1 MTEGGRALGPRGAPL
16 FVQALGLVIVTLV
29 AAQLIAIA
37 VVFTLPPPPPE
48 LYRLSE
54 ITRALKTG
62 QSVQPRDGRLL
73 VVREHAKPIR
83 GLADNRRRAEFKV
96 AIGRAIDV
104 EPWRIEITTDNG
116 PRFFV
121 RAQQRSRPGDRGPG
135 DRGPGDRGPGGPD
148 GPGGRSGGP
157 GGPGGPGRIGGP
169 DGPGD
174 RIMGVEGPPQARAS
188 RPGGGEAQSGF
199 SREEPFIFGDF
210 QLAIRQADGSWTV
223 LEPKPTFRFDTWQQR
238 ILLILGLSV
247 LAVSPL
253 AWLFARR
260 LSGPISA
267 FAGAA
272 ERLGRDPRA
281 APLAL
286 SGSAEVIAAANAF
299 NMMQERLRRYVE
311 DRTAMIG
318 AVAHDLRTPLTRLR
332 FRIEAVPDDIRPK
345 LASDIDQMEA
355 MIAATMAFVRD
366 TTRPAE
372 RTKLE
377 LASLLES
384 IIDEAAETGGQAV
397 VERGEKI
404 IIDGDPIAL
413 RRLLTNLVENG
424 LKYGG
429 SVQGR
434 VYALERPQGRAAIVE
449 IDDEGPG
456 VVPAELD
463 RVFEPFFRSEPS
475 RNRETGGIGLGLAVV
490 RSVARAHGGDV
501 TLHNRPEGGLRARV
515 ELPF

>member
-1 MTEGGRALGPRGAPL
+1 MSERVRVMGPSSAPL

-37 VVFTLPPPPPE
+37 VVFNLPPPPPE
-48 LYRLSE
+48 IYRLNE
-54 ITRALKTG
+54 IARTVKSGAT
-62 QSVQPRDGRLL
+62 VQPRDGRALL
-73 VVREHAKPIR
+73 FRRNVGPIR
-83 GLADNRRRAEFKV
+83 GLVDNRRRAEFKS
-96 AIGRAIDV
+96 ALAREIGID
-104 EPWRIEITTDNG
+104 PARIEMDIDTG

-121 RAQQRSRPGDRGPG
+121 RAQKRTFVQQLPRDGQHRPPEGL
-135 DRGPGDRGPGGPD
+135 GGPD
-148 GPGGRSGGP
+148 GPRGP
-157 GGPGGPGRIGGP
+157 KGDHRPGGPGRPGGP
-169 DGPGD
+169 ADGFLSLD
-174 RIMGVEGPPQARAS
+174 PPRD
-188 RPGGGEAQSGF
+188 
-199 SREEPFIFGDF
+199 EPFIVGDF
-210 QLAIRQADGSWTV
+210 KVAIHQDDGRWTV
-223 LEPKPTFRFDTWQQR
+223 VEPKPAIRFDSWQQR
-238 ILLILGLSV
+238 ILLILALSV
-247 LAVSPL
+247 LCVSPL

-286 SGSAEVIAAANAF
+286 HGSSEVIAAANAF

-332 FRIEAVPDDIRPK
+332 FRIEAVPDDVRAK

-384 IIDEAAETGGQAV
+384 IIDEAAETGGQAS
-397 VERGEKI
+397 VELGEKI
-404 IIDGDPIAL
+404 IIDGDPVAL

-429 SVQGR
+429 AVQGR
-434 VYALERPQGRAAIVE
+434 VRAEGRLAVVE
-449 IDDEGPG
+449 IDDAGPG
-456 VVPAELD
+456 IAPAELD

>member
-1 MTEGGRALGPRGAPL
+1 MTRRVRPVPGAGGPSSAPL

-29 AAQLIAIA
+29 AAQLIALA
-37 VVFTLPPPPPE
+37 VVFNLPPPPPE
-48 LYRLSE
+48 MYRLSE
-54 ITRALKTG
+54 IARALKAGDT
-62 QSVQPRDGRLL
+62 VQPRDGRPL
-73 VVREHAKPIR
+73 VVRRNAGPIR
-83 GLADNRRRAEFKV
+83 GLVDNRRRAEFKAAV
-96 AIGRAIDV
+96 AREIGVD
-104 EPWRIEITTDNG
+104 PSRIEMDIDTG

-121 RAQQRSRPGDRGPG
+121 RAQKRNVLQRLPPRDGPLNGPPPGDPDGAASGRGGPPDVLDG
-135 DRGPGDRGPGGPD
+135 PRPRGAPGPGGP
-148 GPGGRSGGP
+148 PRVLRFNFP
-157 GGPGGPGRIGGP
+157 K
-169 DGPGD
+169 
-174 RIMGVEGPPQARAS
+174 
-188 RPGGGEAQSGF
+188 
-199 SREEPFIFGDF
+199 EEPFIFGAF
-210 QLAIRQADGSWTV
+210 KLAVHQDDGRWTV
-223 LEPKPTFRFDTWQQR
+223 VEPKPAIRFDTWQQR

-247 LAVSPL
+247 LCVSPL

-286 SGSAEVIAAANAF
+286 KGSAEVIAAANAF

-332 FRIEAVPDDIRPK
+332 FRIEAVPEDVRAK

-372 RTKLE
+372 RTRLE

-384 IIDEAAETGGQAV
+384 VIDEAAETGGRAS

-404 IIDGDPIAL
+404 VIEGDPVAL

-429 SVQGR
+429 AVQGR
-434 VYALERPQGRAAIVE
+434 VRAEGGLAVIE
-449 IDDEGPG
+449 IDDDGPG
-456 VVPAELD
+456 IAPAELD

-490 RSVARAHGGDV
+490 RSVARAHGGDA

>member
-1 MTEGGRALGPRGAPL
+1 MTERVRVKGPSSAPL
-16 FVQALGLVIVTLV
+16 FVQALGLVIATLV

-37 VVFTLPPPPPE
+37 VVFNLPPPPPE
-48 LYRLSE
+48 IYRLSE
-54 ITRALKTG
+54 IARVVKGGGTI
-62 QSVQPRDGRLL
+62 QPRDGRLL
-73 VVREHAKPIR
+73 LLRRHAGPIR
-83 GLADNRRRAEFKV
+83 SLVDNRRRAEFKS
-96 AIGRAIDV
+96 ALAREIGVDPA
-104 EPWRIEITTDNG
+104 RIEMDIDTG

-121 RAQQRSRPGDRGPG
+121 RPQKRAFVQQLPPRDGPRRPPDGL
-135 DRGPGDRGPGGPD
+135 GGPD
-148 GPGGRSGGP
+148 GPGGRRGDNGPSRFDGSRGPSGP
-157 GGPGGPGRIGGP
+157 R
-169 DGPGD
+169 DGFLSLDAPRD
-174 RIMGVEGPPQARAS
+174 
-188 RPGGGEAQSGF
+188 
-199 SREEPFIFGDF
+199 EPFIVGDF
-210 QLAIRQADGSWTV
+210 KVAIHQDDGRWTV
-223 LEPKPTFRFDTWQQR
+223 IEPKAAIRFDTWQQR
-238 ILLILGLSV
+238 ILLILALSV
-247 LAVSPL
+247 LCVSPL

-281 APLAL
+281 APLEL
-286 SGSAEVIAAANAF
+286 KGSAEVIAAANAF

-332 FRIEAVPDDIRPK
+332 FRIEAVPDDVRAK

-355 MIAATMAFVRD
+355 MIAVTMAFVRD

-384 IIDEAAETGGQAV
+384 IIDEAAETGGEAAV
-397 VERGEKI
+397 ELGEKI

-434 VYALERPQGRAAIVE
+434 VRAEDRLAVIE
-449 IDDEGPG
+449 IDDKGPG
-456 VVPAELD
+456 IVPAELD

>member
-1 MTEGGRALGPRGAPL
+1 MIEPVRVKGPGSAPL

-37 VVFTLPPPPPE
+37 VVFNLPPPPPE
-48 LYRLSE
+48 IYRLSE
-54 ITRALKTG
+54 IVRAVKGGAT
-62 QSVQPRDGRLL
+62 VQPRDGRALL
-73 VVREHAKPIR
+73 IRRHAGPIR
-83 GLADNRRRAEFKV
+83 GLVDNRRRAEFKTALARELGV
-96 AIGRAIDV
+96 DPA
-104 EPWRIEITTDNG
+104 RIEMDIDTG

-121 RAQQRSRPGDRGPG
+121 RAQKRTFVQDLPRERRPRDGLG
-135 DRGPGDRGPGGPD
+135 GPGGHD
-148 GPGGRSGGP
+148 PGRPGGP
-157 GGPGGPGRIGGP
+157 GGPGGLSGPP
-169 DGPGD
+169 DGFGAPPRVLRLD
-174 RIMGVEGPPQARAS
+174 GPHD
-188 RPGGGEAQSGF
+188 
-199 SREEPFIFGDF
+199 EPFIVGDF
-210 QLAIRQADGSWTV
+210 KLAIHQDNGRWTV
-223 LEPKPTFRFDTWQQR
+223 VEPKPAIRFDTWQQR
-238 ILLILGLSV
+238 ILLILVLSM
-247 LAVSPL
+247 LCVSPL

-281 APLAL
+281 APLEL
-286 SGSAEVIAAANAF
+286 KGSAEVIAAANAF

-332 FRIEAVPDDIRPK
+332 FRIEAVPDDVRAK

-372 RTKLE
+372 RTRLE

-384 IIDEAAETGGQAV
+384 IIDEAAETGGQAS
-397 VERGEKI
+397 VELGEKI
-404 IIDGDPIAL
+404 VIDGDPVAL

-429 SVQGR
+429 AVQARVRAEGR
-434 VYALERPQGRAAIVE
+434 LAVIE
-449 IDDEGPG
+449 IDDDGPG
-456 VVPAELD
+456 IVPAELD

-490 RSVARAHGGDV
+490 RSVARAHGGDA

>member
-1 MTEGGRALGPRGAPL
+1 MSSGGKPMGPRGAPL

-48 LYRLSE
+48 FYRLSE
-54 ITRALKTG
+54 ITHALKSG
-62 QSVQPRDGRLL
+62 QTVQTRDGRPL
-73 VVREHAKPIR
+73 VLRHQSKPIR
-83 GLADNRRRAEFKV
+83 GLVDNRRRAEFKNAV
-96 AIGRAIDV
+96 GRALGTDPARIDLIV
-104 EPWRIEITTDNG
+104 ENG

-121 RAQQRSRPGDRGPG
+121 RDQKRIVQLQFFRRDPPPGGAPGGPG
-135 DRGPGDRGPGGPD
+135 DRPLLGLRRGLD
-148 GPGGRSGGP
+148 GP
-157 GGPGGPGRIGGP
+157 GGPGGPP
-169 DGPGD
+169 DTFAA
-174 RIMGVEGPPQARAS
+174 RRRPPQDF
-188 RPGGGEAQSGF
+188 P
-199 SREEPFIFGDF
+199 REEPFIFGDF
-210 QLAIRQADGSWTV
+210 KLAVQKDDGHWLV
-223 LEPKPTFRFDTWQQR
+223 VEPRPTFRFDTWQQR

-267 FAGAA
+267 FAEAA

-281 APLAL
+281 APLEL
-286 SGSAEVIAAANAF
+286 RGSAEVIAASNAF

-384 IIDEAAETGGQAV
+384 IIDEAAETGGKAI

-404 IIDGDPIAL
+404 VIDGDPIAL

-429 SVQGR
+429 GVQAR
-434 VYALERPQGRAAIVE
+434 VYARERLGGRVAIIE

-456 VVPAELD
+456 IVPAELD

>member
-1 MTEGGRALGPRGAPL
+1 MSERVRVKGPSSAPL

-37 VVFTLPPPPPE
+37 VVFNLPPPPPE
-48 LYRLSE
+48 IYRLNE
-54 ITRALKTG
+54 IARTVKSGA
-62 QSVQPRDGRLL
+62 SVQPRDGRALL
-73 VVREHAKPIR
+73 LRRNAGPIR
-83 GLADNRRRAEFKV
+83 GLVDNRRRAEFK
-96 AIGRAIDV
+96 ASLAREIGVDPA
-104 EPWRIEITTDNG
+104 RIEMDIDTG

-121 RAQQRSRPGDRGPG
+121 RAQKRTFVQQLPPRDGQRRPPFGQGDPDGPRGPRGDDGPGRPGGP
-135 DRGPGDRGPGGPD
+135 RGPGGPTD
-148 GPGGRSGGP
+148 GFLRL
-157 GGPGGPGRIGGP
+157 
-169 DGPGD
+169 D
-174 RIMGVEGPPQARAS
+174 PPRD
-188 RPGGGEAQSGF
+188 
-199 SREEPFIFGDF
+199 EPFIVGDF
-210 QLAIRQADGSWTV
+210 KVAIHQDDGRWTIV
-223 LEPKPTFRFDTWQQR
+223 EPKPAIRFDSWQQR
-238 ILLILGLSV
+238 ILLILALSV
-247 LAVSPL
+247 LCVSPL

-286 SGSAEVIAAANAF
+286 HGSSEVIAAANAF

-332 FRIEAVPDDIRPK
+332 FRIEAVPDDVRAK

-384 IIDEAAETGGQAV
+384 IIDEAAETGGQAS
-397 VERGEKI
+397 VELGEKI
-404 IIDGDPIAL
+404 IIDGDPVAL

-429 SVQGR
+429 AVQGR
-434 VYALERPQGRAAIVE
+434 VRAEGRLAVIE
-449 IDDEGPG
+449 IDDVGPG
-456 VVPAELD
+456 IPPAELD

>member
-1 MTEGGRALGPRGAPL
+1 MTERVRVGGPGSAPL

-37 VVFTLPPPPPE
+37 VVFNLPPPPPE
-48 LYRLSE
+48 IYRLSE
-54 ITRALKTG
+54 IARAVKSGAT
-62 QSVQPRDGRLL
+62 VQPRDGRALL
-73 VVREHAKPIR
+73 IHRHAGPIR
-83 GLADNRRRAEFKV
+83 GLVDNRRRAEFKTALAREV
-96 AIGRAIDV
+96 GVDPA
-104 EPWRIEITTDNG
+104 RIEMDVDTG

-121 RAQQRSRPGDRGPG
+121 RAQKRTFVQDLPRERRPRDDHDPG
-135 DRGPGDRGPGGPD
+135 RP
-148 GPGGRSGGP
+148 GGP
-157 GGPGGPGRIGGP
+157 GGPGGLDGPPNGFGGP
-169 DGPGD
+169 PRGQRLDGPRD
-174 RIMGVEGPPQARAS
+174 
-188 RPGGGEAQSGF
+188 
-199 SREEPFIFGDF
+199 EPFIVGDF
-210 QLAIRQADGSWTV
+210 KLAIHQDNGRWT
-223 LEPKPTFRFDTWQQR
+223 LIEPKPAIRFDSWQQR
-238 ILLILGLSV
+238 ILLILVLSM
-247 LAVSPL
+247 LCVSPL

-281 APLAL
+281 APLDL
-286 SGSAEVIAAANAF
+286 KGSAEVIAAANAF

-332 FRIEAVPDDIRPK
+332 FRIEAVPDDVRAK

-372 RTKLE
+372 RTRLE

-384 IIDEAAETGGQAV
+384 IIDEAAETGGQAS
-397 VERGEKI
+397 VELGEKI
-404 IIDGDPIAL
+404 VIDGDPVAL

-429 SVQGR
+429 AVQGR
-434 VYALERPQGRAAIVE
+434 VRAEGHLAVIE
-449 IDDEGPG
+449 IDDNGPG
-456 VVPAELD
+456 IVPAELD

-490 RSVARAHGGDV
+490 RSVARAHGGDA

>member
-1 MTEGGRALGPRGAPL
+1 MSERVRVKGPSSAPL

-37 VVFTLPPPPPE
+37 VVFNLPAPPPE
-48 LYRLSE
+48 IYRMSE
-54 ITRALKTG
+54 IARALKGPAT
-62 QSVQPRDGRLL
+62 VQPRDGRLL
-73 VVREHAKPIR
+73 VLRRNVGPIR
-83 GLADNRRRAEFKV
+83 GLVDNRRRAEFKTALAREV
-96 AIGRAIDV
+96 GVDPA
-104 EPWRIEITTDNG
+104 RIEMDIDTG

-121 RAQQRSRPGDRGPG
+121 RAQKRTFVQELPRDVRHRPPEGP
-135 DRGPGDRGPGGPD
+135 
-148 GPGGRSGGP
+148 GGP
-157 GGPGGPGRIGGP
+157 GGPGGPRGGP
-169 DGPGD
+169 
-174 RIMGVEGPPQARAS
+174 EGANGFG
-188 RPGGGEAQSGF
+188 RPGGPGGPGGPPEGPAGPPRIFQFDGP
-199 SREEPFIFGDF
+199 RDEPFIVGDF
-210 QLAIRQADGSWTV
+210 KVAVHQDDGRWTV
-223 LEPKPTFRFDTWQQR
+223 VEPKPAIRFDSWQQR
-238 ILLILGLSV
+238 ILLILALSV
-247 LAVSPL
+247 LCVSPL

-286 SGSAEVIAAANAF
+286 KGSAEVIAAANAF

-332 FRIEAVPDDIRPK
+332 FRIEAVPDDVRAK

-384 IIDEAAETGGQAV
+384 IIDEAAETGGRAS
-397 VERGEKI
+397 VELGEKI
-404 IIDGDPIAL
+404 IIDGDPVAL

-429 SVQGR
+429 AVQGR
-434 VYALERPQGRAAIVE
+434 VRAEGRLAVVE
-449 IDDEGPG
+449 IDDNGPG
-456 VVPAELD
+456 IAPAELD

>member
-1 MTEGGRALGPRGAPL
+1 MSERVRVKGPSSAPL

-37 VVFTLPPPPPE
+37 VVFNLPPPPPE
-48 LYRLSE
+48 IYRLNE
-54 ITRALKTG
+54 IARTVKGGAT
-62 QSVQPRDGRLL
+62 VQPRDGRVLL
-73 VVREHAKPIR
+73 LRRHAGPIR
-83 GLADNRRRAEFKV
+83 GLVDNRRRAEFKT
-96 AIGRAIDV
+96 ALAREIGVDPA
-104 EPWRIEITTDNG
+104 RIEMDIDTG

-121 RAQQRSRPGDRGPG
+121 RAQKRTFVQQLPRDAHHRPPE
-135 DRGPGDRGPGGPD
+135 
-148 GPGGRSGGP
+148 GP
-157 GGPGGPGRIGGP
+157 GGPGGPRG
-169 DGPGD
+169 DNGPG
-174 RIMGVEGPPQARAS
+174 
-188 RPGGGEAQSGF
+188 RPGGPGGPPDGFGGPGGPPRAQ
-199 SREEPFIFGDF
+199 RLDPPRDEPFIVGDF
-210 QLAIRQADGSWTV
+210 KVAIHQDDGRWTIV
-223 LEPKPTFRFDTWQQR
+223 EPKPAIRFDSWQQR
-238 ILLILGLSV
+238 ILLILALSV
-247 LAVSPL
+247 LCVSPL

-286 SGSAEVIAAANAF
+286 HGSSEVIAAANAF

-332 FRIEAVPDDIRPK
+332 FRIEAVPDDVRAK

-384 IIDEAAETGGQAV
+384 IIDEAAETGGQAS
-397 VERGEKI
+397 VELGEKI
-404 IIDGDPIAL
+404 IIDGDPVAL

-429 SVQGR
+429 AVQGR
-434 VYALERPQGRAAIVE
+434 VRAEGRLAVIE
-449 IDDEGPG
+449 IDDAGPG
-456 VVPAELD
+456 IPPGELD

>member
-1 MTEGGRALGPRGAPL
+1 VAREATTGSAAAPAVPAVRPTAL
-16 FVQALGLVIVTLV
+16 
-29 AAQLIAIA
+29 AA
-37 VVFTLPPPPPE
+37 
-48 LYRLSE
+48 RLA
-54 ITRALKTG
+54 R
-62 QSVQPRDGRLL
+62 QRPDRPRDEPFIVG
-73 VVREHAKPIR
+73 
-83 GLADNRRRAEFKV
+83 DFKV
-96 AIGRAIDV
+96 AIHQDDGR
-104 EPWRIEITTDNG
+104 
-116 PRFFV
+116 
-121 RAQQRSRPGDRGPG
+121 
-135 DRGPGDRGPGGPD
+135 
-148 GPGGRSGGP
+148 
-157 GGPGGPGRIGGP
+157 
-169 DGPGD
+169 
-174 RIMGVEGPPQARAS
+174 
-188 RPGGGEAQSGF
+188 
-199 SREEPFIFGDF
+199 
-210 QLAIRQADGSWTV
+210 WTV
-223 LEPKPTFRFDTWQQR
+223 IEPKPAIRFDSWQQR
-238 ILLILGLSV
+238 ILLILALSV
-247 LAVSPL
+247 LCVSPL

-281 APLAL
+281 APLEL
-286 SGSAEVIAAANAF
+286 KGSAEVIAAANAF

-332 FRIEAVPDDIRPK
+332 FRIEAVPDDVRGK

-384 IIDEAAETGGQAV
+384 IIDEAAETGGQAS
-397 VERGEKI
+397 VELGEKI
-404 IIDGDPIAL
+404 IIDGDPVAL

-429 SVQGR
+429 AVQGR
-434 VYALERPQGRAAIVE
+434 VRAEGRLAVIE
-449 IDDEGPG
+449 IDDNGPG
-456 VVPAELD
+456 IVPAELD

-490 RSVARAHGGDV
+490 RSVARAHGGDA
-501 TLHNRPEGGLRARV
+501 TLHNRPEGGCGPGSNCRSRCEAARAGYATDKEAAGLLRSRQKLRHTRDMPPGLIKGCKPSAACA
-515 ELPF
+515 PPAS

>member
-1 MTEGGRALGPRGAPL
+1 MTKPVRVKGPGSAPL

-37 VVFTLPPPPPE
+37 VVFNLPPPPPE
-48 LYRLSE
+48 VYRLSE
-54 ITRALKTG
+54 ITRAVKGGVT
-62 QSVQPRDGRLL
+62 VQPRDGRALL
-73 VVREHAKPIR
+73 IRRHAGPIR
-83 GLADNRRRAEFKV
+83 GLVDNRRRAEFK
-96 AIGRAIDV
+96 AALAREIGVDPA
-104 EPWRIEITTDNG
+104 RIEMDIDTG

-121 RAQQRSRPGDRGPG
+121 RAQKRTFIQDLPRERRLRDGLG
-135 DRGPGDRGPGGPD
+135 GPGGPRGD
-148 GPGGRSGGP
+148 NDPGRPDAPGGP
-157 GGPGGPGRIGGP
+157 GGPGGPPGDFGGP
-169 DGPGD
+169 PRGQRLDGPRD
-174 RIMGVEGPPQARAS
+174 
-188 RPGGGEAQSGF
+188 
-199 SREEPFIFGDF
+199 EPFIVGDF
-210 QLAIRQADGSWTV
+210 KLAIHQDNGRWTV
-223 LEPKPTFRFDTWQQR
+223 IEPKPAIRFDTWQQR
-238 ILLILGLSV
+238 ILLILVLSM
-247 LAVSPL
+247 LCVSPL

-281 APLAL
+281 APLEL
-286 SGSAEVIAAANAF
+286 KGSAEVIAAANAF

-332 FRIEAVPDDIRPK
+332 FRIEAVPDDVRAK

-372 RTKLE
+372 RTRLE

-384 IIDEAAETGGQAV
+384 IIDEAAETGGQAS
-397 VERGEKI
+397 VELGEKI
-404 IIDGDPIAL
+404 VIDGDPVAL

-429 SVQGR
+429 AVQGR
-434 VYALERPQGRAAIVE
+434 VRAEGRLAVIE
-449 IDDEGPG
+449 IDDNGPG
-456 VVPAELD
+456 IVPAELD

>member
-1 MTEGGRALGPRGAPL
+1 MTEPVRVKGPGSAPL

-37 VVFTLPPPPPE
+37 VVFNLPPPPPE
-48 LYRLSE
+48 VYRLSE
-54 ITRALKTG
+54 IVRAVKGGAT
-62 QSVQPRDGRLL
+62 VQPRDGRALL
-73 VVREHAKPIR
+73 IRRHAGPIR
-83 GLADNRRRAEFKV
+83 GLVDNRRRAEFKTALARELGV
-96 AIGRAIDV
+96 DPA
-104 EPWRIEITTDNG
+104 RIEMDIDTG

-121 RAQQRSRPGDRGPG
+121 RAQKRTFVQDLPRERRPRDGLG
-135 DRGPGDRGPGGPD
+135 GPGGPRGD
-148 GPGGRSGGP
+148 NDPGRP
-157 GGPGGPGRIGGP
+157 GGPGGPPDGFGGPPRAQRP
-169 DGPGD
+169 DGPRD
-174 RIMGVEGPPQARAS
+174 
-188 RPGGGEAQSGF
+188 
-199 SREEPFIFGDF
+199 EPFIVGDF
-210 QLAIRQADGSWTV
+210 KLAIHQDNGRWTV
-223 LEPKPTFRFDTWQQR
+223 VEPKPAIRFDSWQQR
-238 ILLILGLSV
+238 ILLILVLSM
-247 LAVSPL
+247 LCVSPL

-281 APLAL
+281 APLEL
-286 SGSAEVIAAANAF
+286 KGSAEVIAAANAF

-332 FRIEAVPDDIRPK
+332 FRIEAVPEDIRAK

-372 RTKLE
+372 RTRLE

-384 IIDEAAETGGQAV
+384 IIDEAAETGGQAS
-397 VERGEKI
+397 VELGEKI
-404 IIDGDPIAL
+404 VIDGDPVAL

-429 SVQGR
+429 AVQARVRAEGR
-434 VYALERPQGRAAIVE
+434 LAVIE
-449 IDDEGPG
+449 IDDNGPG
-456 VVPAELD
+456 IVPAELD

-490 RSVARAHGGDV
+490 RSVARAHGGDA

>member
-1 MTEGGRALGPRGAPL
+1 MSERVRVKGPSSAPL

-37 VVFTLPPPPPE
+37 VVFNLPPPPPE
-48 LYRLSE
+48 IYRLNE
-54 ITRALKTG
+54 IARTVKSGA
-62 QSVQPRDGRLL
+62 SVQPRDGRALL
-73 VVREHAKPIR
+73 LRRNAGPIR
-83 GLADNRRRAEFKV
+83 GLVDNRRRAEFKS
-96 AIGRAIDV
+96 ALARDIGVDPA
-104 EPWRIEITTDNG
+104 RIEMDIDTG

-121 RAQQRSRPGDRGPG
+121 RAQKRTFVQQLPPREGQHRSPFGAGD
-135 DRGPGDRGPGGPD
+135 PD
-148 GPGGRSGGP
+148 GPRGP
-157 GGPGGPGRIGGP
+157 KGDERADRPVGPRGPRGP
-169 DGPGD
+169 TDGFLSLD
-174 RIMGVEGPPQARAS
+174 PPRD
-188 RPGGGEAQSGF
+188 
-199 SREEPFIFGDF
+199 EPFIVGDF
-210 QLAIRQADGSWTV
+210 KVAIHQDDGRWTV
-223 LEPKPTFRFDTWQQR
+223 IEPKPAIRFDSWQQR
-238 ILLILGLSV
+238 ILLILALSV
-247 LAVSPL
+247 LCVSPL

-286 SGSAEVIAAANAF
+286 HGSSEVIAAANAF

-332 FRIEAVPDDIRPK
+332 FRIEAVPDDVRAK

-384 IIDEAAETGGQAV
+384 IIDEAAETGGQAS
-397 VERGEKI
+397 VELGEKI
-404 IIDGDPIAL
+404 IIDGDPVAL

-429 SVQGR
+429 AVQGR
-434 VYALERPQGRAAIVE
+434 VRADGRLAVIE
-449 IDDEGPG
+449 IDDVGPG
-456 VVPAELD
+456 IPPAELD

>member
-1 MTEGGRALGPRGAPL
+1 MTERVRVRGPSSAPL

-37 VVFTLPPPPPE
+37 VVFNLPAPPPE
-48 LYRLSE
+48 IYRMSE
-54 ITRALKTG
+54 IARALKG
-62 QSVQPRDGRLL
+62 PAPVQPRDGRAL
-73 VVREHAKPIR
+73 VLRRNAGPIR
-83 GLADNRRRAEFKV
+83 GLVDNRRRAEFKNALAREV
-96 AIGRAIDV
+96 GVDPA
-104 EPWRIEITTDNG
+104 RIEMDIDTG

-121 RAQQRSRPGDRGPG
+121 RAQKRTFVQDLPPKDGRHRPPEGP
-135 DRGPGDRGPGGPD
+135 
-148 GPGGRSGGP
+148 GGP
-157 GGPGGPGRIGGP
+157 GGPGGPDGFGRP
-169 DGPGD
+169 DGPAGP
-174 RIMGVEGPPQARAS
+174 GGPPGTARVF
-188 RPGGGEAQSGF
+188 RFDGP
-199 SREEPFIFGDF
+199 RDEPFIVGDF
-210 QLAIRQADGSWTV
+210 KVAVHQDDGRWTV
-223 LEPKPTFRFDTWQQR
+223 VEPKPAFRFDSWQQR
-238 ILLILGLSV
+238 ILLILALSV

-286 SGSAEVIAAANAF
+286 HGSSEVIAAAQAF

-332 FRIEAVPDDIRPK
+332 FRIEAVPEDVRAK

-384 IIDEAAETGGQAV
+384 IIDEAAETGGQAS
-397 VERGEKI
+397 VELGEKI
-404 IIDGDPIAL
+404 IIDGDPVAL
-413 RRLLTNLVENG
+413 RRLLTNLIENG

-434 VYALERPQGRAAIVE
+434 VRAEGRLAVIE
-449 IDDEGPG
+449 IDDNGPG
-456 VVPAELD
+456 IPPAELD

>member
-1 MTEGGRALGPRGAPL
+1 MTERVRPVPGVGGPSSAPL

-48 LYRLSE
+48 IYRLSD
-54 ITRALKTG
+54 IARALKTG
-62 QSVQPRDGRLL
+62 QTVQPRDGRPLL
-73 VVREHAKPIR
+73 IRKQAGPIR
-83 GLADNRRRAEFKV
+83 GLVDNRRRAEFKAAV
-96 AIGRAIDV
+96 ARDV
-104 EPWRIEITTDNG
+104 GVDPARIEMEVDTG

-121 RAQQRSRPGDRGPG
+121 RAQKRTLAQDRPPR
-135 DRGPGDRGPGGPD
+135 D
-148 GPGGRSGGP
+148 GPGRPNGP
-157 GGPGGPGRIGGP
+157 GGGPGGPGRVDGPGGPGGGP
-169 DGPGD
+169 DGSGGPGGPRRGPGD
-174 RIMGVEGPPQARAS
+174 GHDGPRPPRANF
-188 RPGGGEAQSGF
+188 GGF
-199 SREEPFIFGDF
+199 DFPREEPFIVGDF
-210 QLAIRQADGSWTV
+210 KLAVQQDDGRWTV
-223 LEPKPTFRFDTWQQR
+223 IAPKPDFRLDTWQER
-238 ILLILGLSV
+238 ILLILGLSLV
-247 LAVSPL
+247 CVAPL
-253 AWLFARR
+253 AWLFARQ
-260 LSGPISA
+260 LSGPITA

-281 APLAL
+281 APLEL
-286 SGSAEVIAAANAF
+286 KGSAEVIAAAKAF

-311 DRTAMIG
+311 DRTAMVG

-332 FRIEAVPDDIRPK
+332 FRIEAVPDDVRAK

-384 IIDEAAETGGQAV
+384 IIDEAAETGGEAS
-397 VERGEKI
+397 VELGEKI

-434 VYALERPQGRAAIVE
+434 VRAEGRLAVIE
-449 IDDEGPG
+449 IDDNGPG
-456 VVPAELD
+456 IAPAELD
-463 RVFEPFFRSEPS
+463 RVFEPFYRGEPS

-490 RSVARAHGGDV
+490 RSVARAHGGDA
-501 TLHNRPEGGLRARV
+501 TLHNLPEGGLRARV

>member
-1 MTEGGRALGPRGAPL
+1 MNERARPAARTGGPGSAPL

-48 LYRLSE
+48 VYRLSD
-54 ITRALKTG
+54 IARALKTG
-62 QSVQPRDGRLL
+62 QTVVPRDGRPL
-73 VVREHAKPIR
+73 VIRRHAGPIR
-83 GLADNRRRAEFKV
+83 GLVDNRRRAEFKA
-96 AIGRAIDV
+96 AIARDIGAD
-104 EPWRIEITTDNG
+104 PARIEMEVDTG

-121 RAQQRSRPGDRGPG
+121 RTQKRTQAQGRPPRD
-135 DRGPGDRGPGGPD
+135 GPGGPNGQGG
-148 GPGGRSGGP
+148 GPGRLDGP
-157 GGPGGPGRIGGP
+157 GGPGGPPGGFGGP
-169 DGPGD
+169 RGGPVD
-174 RIMGVEGPPQARAS
+174 AKPPEFDF
-188 RPGGGEAQSGF
+188 P
-199 SREEPFIFGDF
+199 REEPFVVGDF
-210 QLAIRQADGSWTV
+210 KLAVQQDNGRWTV
-223 LEPKPTFRFDTWQQR
+223 VAPKPDFRLDTWQER
-238 ILLILGLSV
+238 ILLILGLSLV
-247 LAVSPL
+247 CVAPL
-253 AWLFARR
+253 AWLFARQ
-260 LSGPISA
+260 LSGPITA

-281 APLAL
+281 APLDL
-286 SGSAEVIAAANAF
+286 KGSAEVIAAANAF

-332 FRIEAVPDDIRPK
+332 FRIEAVPDDVRAK

-384 IIDEAAETGGQAV
+384 IIDEAAETGGQAS
-397 VERGEKI
+397 VELGEKI

-434 VYALERPQGRAAIVE
+434 VRAEGRLAVIE
-449 IDDEGPG
+449 IDDNGPG
-456 VVPAELD
+456 IVPAELD

-490 RSVARAHGGDV
+490 RSVARAHGGDA

>member
-1 MTEGGRALGPRGAPL
+1 MTERVRSVPKGGGPDSAPL

-48 LYRLSE
+48 IYRLSE
-54 ITRALKTG
+54 IARALKTG
-62 QSVQPRDGRLL
+62 EVVQPRDGRPL
-73 VVREHAKPIR
+73 VLRRHVGPIR
-83 GLADNRRRAEFKV
+83 SLVDNRRRAEFKAALARKV
-96 AIGRAIDV
+96 GVDPA
-104 EPWRIEITTDNG
+104 RIEMDVDTG

-121 RAQQRSRPGDRGPG
+121 RAQKRGFVQRLRPRDGGPP
-135 DRGPGDRGPGGPD
+135 DGPD
-148 GPGGRSGGP
+148 GPGGGP
-157 GGPGGPGRIGGP
+157 P
-169 DGPGD
+169 D
-174 RIMGVEGPPQARAS
+174 RNEGP
-188 RPGGGEAQSGF
+188 RPRPPEGRDGGRPPEIDF
-199 SREEPFIFGDF
+199 PREEPFLVGVFKV
-210 QLAIRQADGSWTV
+210 AIQQDDGRWTV
-223 LEPKPTFRFDTWQQR
+223 VEPKPAIRFDNWQQR
-238 ILLILGLSV
+238 ILLILALSV
-247 LAVSPL
+247 LCVSPV

-281 APLAL
+281 APLDL
-286 SGSAEVIAAANAF
+286 KGSAEVIAAAKAF

-384 IIDEAAETGGQAV
+384 IIDEAAETGGQAS
-397 VERGEKI
+397 VELGEKI
-404 IIDGDPIAL
+404 IIEGDPIAL

-434 VYALERPQGRAAIVE
+434 VRAEGRLAVIE
-449 IDDEGPG
+449 IDDNGPG
-456 VVPAELD
+456 IVASELD

>member
-1 MTEGGRALGPRGAPL
+1 MTERVRPVPGVGGPSSAPL

-48 LYRLSE
+48 IYRLSD
-54 ITRALKTG
+54 IARALKTG
-62 QSVQPRDGRLL
+62 QTVIPRDGRPLTI
-73 VVREHAKPIR
+73 RHHAGPIR
-83 GLADNRRRAEFKV
+83 GLVDNRRRAEFKAAV
-96 AIGRAIDV
+96 ARAVGVD
-104 EPWRIEITTDNG
+104 PARIEMEVDTG

-121 RAQQRSRPGDRGPG
+121 RTQKRTLPQHRPPRE
-135 DRGPGDRGPGGPD
+135 GPGGPN
-148 GPGGRSGGP
+148 GQGGGLGGGP
-157 GGPGGPGRIGGP
+157 GGPPDGFIGPRGGPR
-169 DGPGD
+169 DAK
-174 RIMGVEGPPQARAS
+174 PPELDF
-188 RPGGGEAQSGF
+188 PK
-199 SREEPFIFGDF
+199 EEPFIVGDF
-210 QLAIRQADGSWTV
+210 KLAVQQDTGRWTV
-223 LEPKPTFRFDTWQQR
+223 VAPKPDLRLDTWQER
-238 ILLILGLSV
+238 ILLILALSLV
-247 LAVSPL
+247 CVAPL
-253 AWLFARR
+253 AWLFARQ
-260 LSGPISA
+260 LSGPITA

-281 APLAL
+281 APLEL
-286 SGSAEVIAAANAF
+286 KGSAEVIAAANAF

-332 FRIEAVPDDIRPK
+332 FRIEAVPDEVRVK

-384 IIDEAAETGGQAV
+384 IIDEAAETGGQAS
-397 VERGEKI
+397 VELGEKI

-424 LKYGG
+424 LKYGA

-434 VYALERPQGRAAIVE
+434 VRAEGRLAVIE
-449 IDDEGPG
+449 IDDNGPG
-456 VVPAELD
+456 IVPAELD

-490 RSVARAHGGDV
+490 RSVARAHGGDA
-501 TLHNRPEGGLRARV
+501 TLYNRPEGGLRARV

>member
-1 MTEGGRALGPRGAPL
+1 MSERVRVKGPSSAPL

-37 VVFTLPPPPPE
+37 VVFNLPPPPPE
-48 LYRLSE
+48 IYRLSE
-54 ITRALKTG
+54 IARTVKGGAT
-62 QSVQPRDGRLL
+62 VQPRDGRVLL
-73 VVREHAKPIR
+73 LRRHAGPIR
-83 GLADNRRRAEFKV
+83 GLVDNRRRAEFKS
-96 AIGRAIDV
+96 ALAREIGVDPA
-104 EPWRIEITTDNG
+104 RIEMDIDTG

-121 RAQQRSRPGDRGPG
+121 RAQKRTLVQRGTPRNGPDDLERHGGPKDDKGPG
-135 DRGPGDRGPGGPD
+135 DRRGGPD
-148 GPGGRSGGP
+148 GMGGP
-157 GGPGGPGRIGGP
+157 GGPP
-169 DGPGD
+169 DGPPRAQRLD
-174 RIMGVEGPPQARAS
+174 PPRD
-188 RPGGGEAQSGF
+188 
-199 SREEPFIFGDF
+199 EPFIVGDF
-210 QLAIRQADGSWTV
+210 KVAIHQDDGRWTV
-223 LEPKPTFRFDTWQQR
+223 VEPKPAIRFDSWQQR
-238 ILLILGLSV
+238 ILLILALSV
-247 LAVSPL
+247 LCVSPL

-286 SGSAEVIAAANAF
+286 HGSSEVIAAANAF

-332 FRIEAVPDDIRPK
+332 FRIEAVPDDVRAK

-384 IIDEAAETGGQAV
+384 IIDEAAETGGQAS
-397 VERGEKI
+397 VELGEKI
-404 IIDGDPIAL
+404 IIDGDPVAL

-429 SVQGR
+429 AVQGR
-434 VYALERPQGRAAIVE
+434 VRAEGRLAVIE
-449 IDDEGPG
+449 IDDVGPG
-456 VVPAELD
+456 IPPAELD

>member
-1 MTEGGRALGPRGAPL
+1 MSERVRVKGPSSAPL

-37 VVFTLPPPPPE
+37 VVFNLPPPPPE
-48 LYRLSE
+48 IYRLNE
-54 ITRALKTG
+54 IARTVKSGAT
-62 QSVQPRDGRLL
+62 VQPRDGRLL
-73 VVREHAKPIR
+73 LLRRNAGPIR
-83 GLADNRRRAEFKV
+83 GLVDNRRRAEFKAALAR
-96 AIGRAIDV
+96 AIGVDPA
-104 EPWRIEITTDNG
+104 RIEMDIDTG

-121 RAQQRSRPGDRGPG
+121 RAQKRTFGQRLPPRDGQHRPPDGS
-135 DRGPGDRGPGGPD
+135 GGPD
-148 GPGGRSGGP
+148 GPGGPGKDGGPGRGEGRRGP
-157 GGPGGPGRIGGP
+157 GGPA
-169 DGPGD
+169 DGFLSLD
-174 RIMGVEGPPQARAS
+174 PPRD
-188 RPGGGEAQSGF
+188 
-199 SREEPFIFGDF
+199 EPFIVGDF
-210 QLAIRQADGSWTV
+210 KVAIHQDDGRWTV
-223 LEPKPTFRFDTWQQR
+223 IEPKPAIRFDSWQQR
-238 ILLILGLSV
+238 ILLILALSV
-247 LAVSPL
+247 LCVSPL

-286 SGSAEVIAAANAF
+286 HGSSEVIAAANAF

-332 FRIEAVPDDIRPK
+332 FRIEAVPDDVRAK

-384 IIDEAAETGGQAV
+384 IIDEAAETGGQAS
-397 VERGEKI
+397 VELGEKI
-404 IIDGDPIAL
+404 IIDGDPVAL

-429 SVQGR
+429 AVQGR
-434 VYALERPQGRAAIVE
+434 VRAEGRLAVVE
-449 IDDEGPG
+449 IDDSGPG
-456 VVPAELD
+456 IAPAELD

>member
-1 MTEGGRALGPRGAPL
+1 MTEQARVKGPGSAPL

-37 VVFTLPPPPPE
+37 VVFNLPPPPPE
-48 LYRLSE
+48 IYRLSE
-54 ITRALKTG
+54 VARTVKT
-62 QSVQPRDGRLL
+62 SATVQTRDGRALQI
-73 VVREHAKPIR
+73 RRDAGPIR
-83 GLADNRRRAEFKV
+83 GLVDNRRRAEFKT
-96 AIGRAIDV
+96 ALAREIGVDPAQ
-104 EPWRIEITTDNG
+104 IEMDLDTG
-116 PRFFV
+116 PKFFV
-121 RAQQRSRPGDRGPG
+121 RAQKRTLNQRPPPGPEVQGGRGRDPSEAI
-135 DRGPGDRGPGGPD
+135 GPPPPPPERPD
-148 GPGGRSGGP
+148 GPRERRGSRP
-157 GGPGGPGRIGGP
+157 INL
-169 DGPGD
+169 DGPG
-174 RIMGVEGPPQARAS
+174 
-188 RPGGGEAQSGF
+188 
-199 SREEPFIFGDF
+199 EPFIFGDF
-210 QLAIRQADGSWTV
+210 KLAIQQGDGRWTV
-223 LEPKPTFRFDTWQQR
+223 IEPKRAIRFDSWQQR
-238 ILLILGLSV
+238 ILLILALSV
-247 LAVSPL
+247 LCVAPL

-267 FAGAA
+267 FAEAA

-281 APLAL
+281 APLDL
-286 SGSAEVIAAANAF
+286 KGSAEVIAAANAF

-332 FRIEAVPDDIRPK
+332 FRIEAVPDDVRAK

-384 IIDEAAETGGQAV
+384 IIDEAAETGGQAS
-397 VERGEKI
+397 VELGEKI
-404 IIDGDPIAL
+404 IIDGDPVAL

-424 LKYGG
+424 LKYGDA
-429 SVQGR
+429 VQGR
-434 VYALERPQGRAAIVE
+434 VRAEGRLAVIE
-449 IDDEGPG
+449 IDDNGPG
-456 VVPAELD
+456 IAPAELD

-501 TLHNRPEGGLRARV
+501 TLHNRAEGGLRARV

>member
-1 MTEGGRALGPRGAPL
+1 MIDGVKVKGPSSAPL

-37 VVFTLPPPPPE
+37 VVFTLPPPAPE
-48 LYRLSE
+48 FYRLSE
-54 ITRALKTG
+54 IAHALKTG
-62 QSVQPRDGRLL
+62 QNVQPRDGRMLL
-73 VVREHAKPIR
+73 VRHHAKPFR
-83 GLADNRRRAEFKV
+83 GLVDNRRRAEFKT
-96 AIGRAIDV
+96 AIGRAIGV
-104 EPWRIEITTDNG
+104 SPWRIEIITDNG

-121 RAQQRSRPGDRGPG
+121 RAQKRNRLPDEGRGGPRGPDDHG
-135 DRGPGDRGPGGPD
+135 GHDGPDRRGGPDRLGGPD
-148 GPGGRSGGP
+148 GPGGR
-157 GGPGGPGRIGGP
+157 
-169 DGPGD
+169 
-174 RIMGVEGPPQARAS
+174 IMGVDGLPPSVDGPRLRLDFPS
-188 RPGGGEAQSGF
+188 
-199 SREEPFIFGDF
+199 EEPFLFGDF
-210 QLAIRQADGSWTV
+210 KLAVQQDDGRWTII
-223 LEPKPTFRFDTWQQR
+223 EPKPAFRFDSWQQR

-247 LAVSPL
+247 LCVAPL

-286 SGSAEVIAAANAF
+286 TGSAEVIAASNAF

-332 FRIEAVPDDIRPK
+332 FRIEAVPDEVRGK

-384 IIDEAAETGGQAV
+384 VIDEAAETGGQAV

-404 IIDGDPIAL
+404 IIDGDPVAL
-413 RRLLTNLVENG
+413 RRLLNNLVENG

-429 SVQGR
+429 AVQGR
-434 VYALERPQGRAAIVE
+434 VHVENRLAVIE
-449 IDDEGPG
+449 IDDNGPG
-456 VVPAELD
+456 IVPAELD

-501 TLHNRPEGGLRARV
+501 TLHNRPKGGLRARV

>member
-1 MTEGGRALGPRGAPL
+1 MTERERPSVRRRGPGGAPL

-37 VVFTLPPPPPE
+37 VVFNLPPPPPE
-48 LYRLSE
+48 FYRLSE

-62 QSVQPRDGRLL
+62 ATVQPRDGRAL
-73 VVREHAKPIR
+73 VIRHQTKPVQ
-83 GLADNRRRAEFKV
+83 GLVDTRRRSEFKAAV
-96 AIGRAIDV
+96 AREIGTDPA
-104 EPWRIEITTDNG
+104 RIEMDVDNG

-121 RAQQRSRPGDRGPG
+121 RAQKRTYVQRLPPKGQP
-135 DRGPGDRGPGGPD
+135 
-148 GPGGRSGGP
+148 GGP
-157 GGPGGPGRIGGP
+157 GGPGGA
-169 DGPGD
+169 DGPG
-174 RIMGVEGPPQARAS
+174 GPPDNLVGARVRS
-188 RPGGGEAQSGF
+188 LDGPGGPRPPRLDF
-199 SREEPFIFGDF
+199 PREEPFIFGDF
-210 QLAIRQADGSWTV
+210 KLAVQRDDGRWTIV
-223 LEPKPTFRFDTWQQR
+223 EPKPAWRFDSWQQR

-247 LAVSPL
+247 LCVAPL

-286 SGSAEVIAAANAF
+286 TGSAEVIAASNAF

-355 MIAATMAFVRD
+355 MIAATLAFVRD

-384 IIDEAAETGGQAV
+384 VIDEAAETGGQAA

-404 IIDGDPIAL
+404 IIEGDPVAL
-413 RRLLTNLVENG
+413 RRLLNNLVENG

-429 SVQGR
+429 AVQGR
-434 VYALERPQGRAAIVE
+434 VHVEDRLAVIE
-449 IDDEGPG
+449 IDDNGPG
-456 VVPAELD
+456 IPPHELD

>member
-1 MTEGGRALGPRGAPL
+1 MTESVRAPDPGPRGPSSAPL

-48 LYRLSE
+48 MYRLSE

-62 QSVQPRDGRLL
+62 QTVQSRDGRAL
-73 VVREHAKPIR
+73 VIRPHAKPIR
-83 GLADNRRRAEFKV
+83 GLVDNRRRADFKTAV
-96 AIGRAIDV
+96 AREIGTDPA
-104 EPWRIEITTDNG
+104 RIEIDVDTG

-121 RAQQRSRPGDRGPG
+121 RSQKRNQLQRLPPRDDARDGPRGPG
-135 DRGPGDRGPGGPD
+135 APD
-148 GPGGRSGGP
+148 GPGGPADNLGGP
-157 GGPGGPGRIGGP
+157 RGRPIDGP
-169 DGPGD
+169 DGP
-174 RIMGVEGPPQARAS
+174 PP
-188 RPGGGEAQSGF
+188 RPPRF
-199 SREEPFIFGDF
+199 DFPREEPFIFGDF
-210 QLAIRQADGSWTV
+210 KLAVQQDDGRWTIV
-223 LEPKPTFRFDTWQQR
+223 EPKPAFRFDSWQQR

-247 LAVSPL
+247 LCVSPL

-286 SGSAEVIAAANAF
+286 SGSAEVIAASNAF

-332 FRIEAVPDDIRPK
+332 FRIEATPDDIRAK

-384 IIDEAAETGGQAV
+384 VIDEAAETGGQAA

-404 IIDGDPIAL
+404 VIDGDPVAL
-413 RRLLTNLVENG
+413 RRLLTNLVDNG

-429 SVQGR
+429 AVQGR
-434 VYALERPQGRAAIVE
+434 VHVEGRMAVIE
-449 IDDEGPG
+449 IDDDGPG
-456 VVPAELD
+456 IAPAELD

-490 RSVARAHGGDV
+490 RSVARAHGGDA
-501 TLHNRPEGGLRARV
+501 TLHNRAGGGLRARV

>member
-1 MTEGGRALGPRGAPL
+1 MTPDVRPPAFRFWSPGSASL
-16 FVQALGLVIVTLV
+16 FAQALALVIVTLV

-48 LYRLSE
+48 FYRLSE

-62 QSVQPRDGRLL
+62 QNVQPRDGRPLI
-73 VVREHAKPIR
+73 VRSNVRAFR
-83 GLADNRRRAEFKV
+83 GLVDNRRRAEFKTAV
-96 AIGRAIDV
+96 GRVLGVD
-104 EPWRIEITTDNG
+104 PRRIEIITDNG

-121 RAQQRSRPGDRGPG
+121 RTQRLNRVRAGPG
-135 DRGPGDRGPGGPD
+135 PDSPGGPD
-148 GPGGRSGGP
+148 GPGAPSGPDRFGGP
-157 GGPGGPGRIGGP
+157 DGPDAPGGP
-169 DGPGD
+169 DGPGR
-174 RIMGVEGPPQARAS
+174 RIVGVDGLPTTFAPRMRLPFPS
-188 RPGGGEAQSGF
+188 
-199 SREEPFIFGDF
+199 EEPFLFGDF
-210 QLAIRQADGSWTV
+210 KLGLEQNDGRWTMV
-223 LEPKPTFRFDTWQQR
+223 EPKPAFRFDSWQQR

-247 LAVSPL
+247 LCVSPL

-286 SGSAEVIAAANAF
+286 SGSAEVVAASNAF

-332 FRIEAVPDDIRPK
+332 FRIEATPDDIRTK

-384 IIDEAAETGGQAV
+384 VIDEAAETGGQAA

-434 VYALERPQGRAAIVE
+434 VHAEDRLAVIE
-449 IDDEGPG
+449 IDDDGPG
-456 VVPAELD
+456 IPPSELD
-463 RVFEPFFRSEPS
+463 RVFEPFFRGEPS

-490 RSVARAHGGDV
+490 RSVARAHGGDAI
-501 TLHNRPEGGLRARV
+501 LHNRPEGGLRARV

>member
-1 MTEGGRALGPRGAPL
+1 MTDGVKVKGPSSAPL

-48 LYRLSE
+48 FYRLSE

-62 QSVQPRDGRLL
+62 ASVQPRDGRLL
-73 VVREHAKPIR
+73 IVRRHAKPFR
-83 GLADNRRRAEFKV
+83 GLVDNRRRAEFKTAV
-96 AIGRAIDV
+96 AREIGIDPSRIEIDV
-104 EPWRIEITTDNG
+104 ENG

-121 RAQQRSRPGDRGPG
+121 RTQKRTLSTRLLS
-135 DRGPGDRGPGGPD
+135 PD
-148 GPGGRSGGP
+148 PLSGGP
-157 GGPGGPGRIGGP
+157 GGPGGPGGREGRDGRGTPNIPGVPPDNIGDQRGRPVNGP
-169 DGPGD
+169 DGFRG
-174 RIMGVEGPPQARAS
+174 RPPAFDF
-188 RPGGGEAQSGF
+188 PH
-199 SREEPFIFGDF
+199 EEPFIFGDF
-210 QLAIRQADGSWTV
+210 KLAVQQNNGRWTV
-223 LEPKPTFRFDTWQQR
+223 IEPKPALRFDSWQQR

-247 LAVSPL
+247 ICVAPL

-286 SGSAEVIAAANAF
+286 TGSAEVIAASNAF

-332 FRIEAVPDDIRPK
+332 FRIEAVPDDVRGK

-384 IIDEAAETGGQAV
+384 VIDEAAETGGQAV

-404 IIDGDPIAL
+404 IIDGDPVAL
-413 RRLLTNLVENG
+413 RRLLNNLVENG

-429 SVQGR
+429 AVQGR
-434 VYALERPQGRAAIVE
+434 VHVEGRLAVIE
-449 IDDEGPG
+449 IDDNGPG
-456 VVPAELD
+456 IVPAELD

-501 TLHNRPEGGLRARV
+501 TLHNRLKGGLRARV

>member
-1 MTEGGRALGPRGAPL
+1 MTKPVRVKGPGSAPL

-37 VVFTLPPPPPE
+37 VVFNLPPPPPE
-48 LYRLSE
+48 VYRLSE
-54 ITRALKTG
+54 ITRAVKGGVT
-62 QSVQPRDGRLL
+62 VQPRDGRALL
-73 VVREHAKPIR
+73 IRRHAGPIR
-83 GLADNRRRAEFKV
+83 GLVDNRRRAEFK
-96 AIGRAIDV
+96 AALAREIGVDPA
-104 EPWRIEITTDNG
+104 RIEMDIDTG

-121 RAQQRSRPGDRGPG
+121 RAQKRTFIQDLPRERRLRDGLG
-135 DRGPGDRGPGGPD
+135 GPGGPRGD
-148 GPGGRSGGP
+148 NDPGRPGAP
-157 GGPGGPGRIGGP
+157 GGPGGPPGDFGGP
-169 DGPGD
+169 PRGQRLDGPRD
-174 RIMGVEGPPQARAS
+174 
-188 RPGGGEAQSGF
+188 
-199 SREEPFIFGDF
+199 EPFIVGDF
-210 QLAIRQADGSWTV
+210 KLAIHQDNGRWTV
-223 LEPKPTFRFDTWQQR
+223 IEPKPAIRFDTWQQR
-238 ILLILGLSV
+238 ILLILVLSM
-247 LAVSPL
+247 LCVSPL

-281 APLAL
+281 APLEL
-286 SGSAEVIAAANAF
+286 KGSAEVIAAANAF

-332 FRIEAVPDDIRPK
+332 FRIEAVPDDVRAK

-372 RTKLE
+372 RTRLE

-384 IIDEAAETGGQAV
+384 IIDEAAETGGQAS
-397 VERGEKI
+397 VELGEKI
-404 IIDGDPIAL
+404 VIDGDPVAL

-429 SVQGR
+429 AVQGR
-434 VYALERPQGRAAIVE
+434 VRAEGRLAVIE
-449 IDDEGPG
+449 IDDNGPG
-456 VVPAELD
+456 IVPAELD

>member
-1 MTEGGRALGPRGAPL
+1 MTERVRSVPRVGGPSSAPL

-48 LYRLSE
+48 VYRLSE
-54 ITRALKTG
+54 IARALKTG
-62 QSVQPRDGRLL
+62 QVVQPRDGRPL
-73 VVREHAKPIR
+73 VLRRHVGPIR
-83 GLADNRRRAEFKV
+83 GLVDNRRRAEFKAALAREV
-96 AIGRAIDV
+96 GID
-104 EPWRIEITTDNG
+104 PARIEMDIDTG

-121 RAQQRSRPGDRGPG
+121 RAQKRTLAQRFPPRD
-135 DRGPGDRGPGGPD
+135 GGPD
-148 GPGGRSGGP
+148 GPGGRGP
-157 GGPGGPGRIGGP
+157 GPNGPGALNGPP
-169 DGPGD
+169 DG
-174 RIMGVEGPPQARAS
+174 RESS
-188 RPGGGEAQSGF
+188 RPPRLDF
-199 SREEPFIFGDF
+199 PREEPFVVGDF
-210 QLAIRQADGSWTV
+210 KLAVQQDDGRWTV
-223 LEPKPTFRFDTWQQR
+223 VEPKPAIRFDTWQQR
-238 ILLILGLSV
+238 ILLILALSV
-247 LAVSPL
+247 LCVAPL

-267 FAGAA
+267 FASAA

-281 APLAL
+281 APLDL
-286 SGSAEVIAAANAF
+286 KGSAEVIAAANAF

-332 FRIEAVPDDIRPK
+332 FRIEAVPDDVRAK

-384 IIDEAAETGGQAV
+384 IIDEAAETGGEAA

-404 IIDGDPIAL
+404 IIDGDPVAL
-413 RRLLTNLVENG
+413 RRLLANLVENG

-434 VYALERPQGRAAIVE
+434 VRAEDRLAVIE
-449 IDDEGPG
+449 IDDNGPG
-456 VVPAELD
+456 IVASELD

-475 RNRETGGIGLGLAVV
+475 RNRETGGIGLGFAVV